1 VQIEEYRWQSN
12 SKISIEID
20 VLIFK
25 FLSAMKKFFALI
37 VSLIC
42 MSVIAYADNYDTCKV
57 TGGNGATVAVSVI
70 DFDADG
76 NVSVEISSD
85 CDDYVNVS
93 FTLTLFLKNSTDLVK
108 SSFTVSAQPNSNTL
122 KKYRVRKTNSLD
134 VRSVHVEV
142 KGARCDK

>member
-1 VQIEEYRWQSN
+1 MQIEEYRLQSN

-57 TGGNGATVAVSVI
+57 TGGNGATVAVSII

-93 FTLTLFLKNSTDLVK
+93 FTLTLTSEYGTNGSN
-108 SSFTVSAQPNSNTL
+108 SFTVSAQPNSNTV
-122 KKYRVRKTNSLD
+122 KKYKVRKKVAHDITE
-134 VRSVHVEV
+134 VSVVV
-142 KGARCDK
+142 SGARCAE

>member
-1 VQIEEYRWQSN
+1 
-12 SKISIEID
+12 
-20 VLIFK
+20 
-25 FLSAMKKFFALI
+25 MKKFFALI

-57 TGGNGATVAVSVI
+57 TGGNGATVAVSII

-93 FTLTLFLKNSTDLVK
+93 FKLTLTNEYGYNDGG
-108 SSFTVSAQPNSNTL
+108 SSFTVSAQPNSNTV
-122 KKYRVRKTNSLD
+122 KKYKVRKKSAYDITE
-134 VRSVHVEV
+134 VSVVV
-142 KGARCDK
+142 SGARCAE